1 MSGSNN
7 SSNMSFEN
15 KFKLKAIDLAK
26 QIGYRAAG
34 RELKISEG
42 NIRRWAKIEDKIQ
55 KASRTACIVEQR
67 RRAKYPEIDRRV
79 CSYIEAK
86 RNDGL
91 QVSRSLIRLEALKTA
106 KDLGIVGPP
115 VEH

>member
-1 MSGSNN
+1 MPGSNN

-42 NIRRWAKIEDKIQ
+42 NIRRWAKIQ
-55 KASRTACIVEQR
+55 KASKTACIVEQR